1 MPRPQS
7 GEEARARYAR
17 EVCAAARVDNPRV
30 IQAFSSVPREA
41 FSPPGPWKVYRPSQT
56 PPYFN
61 YEVTATDH
69 PDELYRDVSIEL
81 APGSFINNGLPSVVA
96 SWLGD
101 TAPAVGGSVVQIGAG
116 LGYYTAILAHL
127 VGEGGRVLAAEIS
140 RPIGAQAARNLSG
153 MGQVDLFAGDGC
165 NLKVEGANLVLVHAG
180 ISDLPPAWLRGLA
193 PGGALVVSLTFTSPE
208 FRTIGLGVTLK
219 IRPHS
224 SDRFS
229 AAFVSTPY
237 ITTSHSLRSDEG
249 EQRLREA
256 MEAPDYSV
264 IASVRLDRHEAAPS
278 CWLHRQDWCVSRL
291 HPSEQ
296 VRT

>member
-1 MPRPQS
+1 VQ
-7 GEEARARYAR
+7 
-17 EVCAAARVDNPRV
+17 D
-30 IQAFSSVPREA
+30 AFASVPREA
-41 FSPPGPWKVYRPSQT
+41 FSPPGPWKVYRATQA
-56 PPYFN
+56 PPYFD
-61 YEVTATDH
+61 YETTVSDR

-81 APGSFINNGLPSVVA
+81 EPGSFINNGLPSVIA
-96 SWLGD
+96 SWLRD
-101 TAPAVGGSVVQIGAG
+101 ATPPVGGSVVQIGAG

-127 VGEGGRVLAAEIS
+127 VGEDGRVSAAEVH
-140 RPIGAQAARNLSG
+140 RPIGAQAARNLAA
-153 MGQVDLFAGDGC
+153 MEQVDLFVGDGSQ
-165 NLKVEGANLVLVHAG
+165 LKIESADLMLVHAG
-180 ISDLPPAWLRGLA
+180 ISDLPPAWLHGLA
-193 PGGALVVSLTFTSPE
+193 PSGALVVSLTFTSPE

-224 SDRFS
+224 NDRFS

-278 CWLHRQDWCVSRL
+278 CWLHRQDWCISRL